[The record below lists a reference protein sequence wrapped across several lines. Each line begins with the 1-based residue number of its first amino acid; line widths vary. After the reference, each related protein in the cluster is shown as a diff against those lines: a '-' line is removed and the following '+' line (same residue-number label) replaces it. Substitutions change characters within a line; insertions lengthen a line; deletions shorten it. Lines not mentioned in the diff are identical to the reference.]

1 MPLCSQIMS
10 QNLMSVNSCL
20 FEKKQMSDESC
31 KTGVYLE
38 KIILLMKELF
48 VSCGNKISID
58 TSGAEAGAPGTN
70 PWFNGTEPR

>member
-1 MPLCSQIMS
+1 
-10 QNLMSVNSCL
+10 MSVNSCL

-48 VSCGNKISID
+48 VSCGNRISID
-58 TSGAEAGAPGTN
+58 TSGAEAGAPGTRASGTN